1 MIIERHIPAQSLQ
14 PFIKEYIIIESDENR
29 INRVLPDTSLAIAF
43 WFKGQLNYLK
53 NDESI
58 QLPGIVVSGLRKT
71 PRLINYTANTGNII
85 AIFKDGAAASF
96 FKEPAHHLFE
106 DSVSVENLISKQ
118 TVADTREQ
126 LAESNNSNHRIE
138 ILNRFFHSIFTE
150 QKEDKLVNLALQKIR
165 VANGNIKIKELANML
180 FLSQDAFEKRF
191 RKIVGTSPKQFS
203 SIVRMKSAIS
213 ILKKEQRISDTAFD
227 AGFFDQ
233 PHFNKDFKLFTGQ
246 SPTEFFESSPRW

>member
-14 PFIKEYIIIESDENR
+14 PFIKEYIIIESGENR

-43 WFKGQLNYLK
+43 RFKGQLNYLK
-53 NDESI
+53 DDASI
-58 QLPGIVVSGLRKT
+58 RLPGIVVSGLRKT

-96 FKEPAHHLFE
+96 FKEPVHHLFE
-106 DSVSVENLISKQ
+106 NNVSLDNLISKQ
-118 TVADTREQ
+118 TADDIGEQ
-126 LAESNNSNHRIE
+126 LALSNHSNHRITM
-138 ILNRFFHSIFTE
+138 LDHFFHSLFTG
-150 QKEDKLVNLALQKIR
+150 QKRDELVNHALQKIH
-165 VANGNIKIKELANML
+165 AAKGNIKIKELAGML

-191 RKIVGTSPKQFS
+191 RKKVGTSPKQFA

-213 ILKKEQRISDTAFD
+213 ILKKEQRMIDTAYD

-233 PHFNKDFKLFTGQ
+233 AHFNKDFKLFTGQ
-246 SPTEFFESSPRW
+246 SPTEFFKSSPGW